1 MVICNRQLKN
11 VSGIEGTS
19 IQLSIGCAVVALVTI
34 VFHSIELPAD
44 PASVNWLAVLTI
56 GLFNTG
62 LGSFLYFPQLTK
74 IPVQRVAV
82 FGYLEPL
89 SAVIFSAL
97 ILGEPFG
104 LLKIIGTAC
113 IIGGAIFAELS
124 GASPNK
130 SEAIETPL

>member
-1 MVICNRQLKN
+1 M
-11 VSGIEGTS
+11 
-19 IQLSIGCAVVALVTI
+19 
-34 VFHSIELPAD
+34 
-44 PASVNWLAVLTI
+44 
-56 GLFNTG
+56 
-62 LGSFLYFPQLTK
+62 YFPQLTK

-124 GASPNK
+124 GASSNK